1 MSEPMNSDVD
11 AVRIW
16 DLPTR
21 LFHWVLAACVV
32 ASIVSAHVGGNA
44 MVWHF
49 RIGYTVF
56 ALLSFRILWGFVG
69 GRWSRFSSFVRAPGT
84 TLRYLR
90 GQAAADEHMDVG
102 HNPLGAWSVLGL
114 IGILAVQV
122 GTGLIADDEIAS
134 TGPLNKFVSGK
145 TASLASNWHADIGQW
160 VIVALVTL
168 HIAAILFY
176 LLKKKHNLV
185 RPMLSGDKPIPPA
198 SPATPASVD
207 SLATR
212 LLALVVGAVCAA
224 FAIWVG
230 RLGG

>member
-185 RPMLSGDKPIPPA
+185 RPMLSGDKPLTGDVPA
-198 SPATPASVD
+198 ALDNTRS
-207 SLATR
+207 R
-212 LLALVVGAVCAA
+212 LLALVLFAGCIAAVA
-224 FAIWVG
+224 WVVS
-230 RLGG
+230 LGG